1 MQDWEGGTRIS
12 ASLGVFNRDW
22 ARRVLSTPA
31 VVLLISD
38 GLERS
43 GLAELEREMSRL
55 ALQARELIWL
65 NPLLRWDQFSPQAA
79 GIKAMLPHVSSL
91 VACHNL
97 GSLRDLSEHLNGRRG
112 VDHKARLLRLL

>member
-1 MQDWEGGTRIS
+1 
-12 ASLGVFNRDW
+12 
-22 ARRVLSTPA
+22 

-43 GLAELEREMSRL
+43 GLAALEGEIARL

-97 GSLRDLSEHLNGRRG
+97 GSLQDLSDHLNGRRG
-112 VDHKARLLRLL
+112 VDHKARLMRLLA